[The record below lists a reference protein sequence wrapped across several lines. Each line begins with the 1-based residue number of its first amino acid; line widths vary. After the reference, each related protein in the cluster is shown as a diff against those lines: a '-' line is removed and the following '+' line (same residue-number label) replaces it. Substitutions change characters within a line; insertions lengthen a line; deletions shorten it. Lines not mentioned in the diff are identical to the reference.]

1 MKKKTV
7 LSLIVAIILVGGCAK
22 IKDETPDSNVNIEN
36 TRENYKLS
44 FDKEDL
50 KSFLSKIA
58 SVKYYGDITEEEEL
72 NKFMSEDDAKEAEK
86 LLMSTIGKDYIDITS
101 DIKDY
106 IEIKE
111 DKENSIKNNPDKS
124 YNEYKKRMQLLENNT
139 DDADTGYAIENEI
152 DTNGDDEDNENE
164 ILIHDM
170 QIDLIL
176 PDGTV
181 IWKGL
186 SKRQA
191 QIADEYDK
199 QKYKEAC
206 KKYNL
211 ELEKILNEEESGVTN
226 QSYNNI
232 GGGIV
237 KLSNTKH
244 SFNIIKNDIMTKK
257 EWEEAYKPYPD
268 TIDKRITK
276 EGDKYY
282 IYYKDLSE
290 DERISGVVILNVFGF
305 DFEVDVSQEK
315 FGGTASKG
323 NEEYLYEVT
332 SYNYYD
338 NGNCEVT
345 LSSMSNSF
353 DIGFNIGTDGK
364 IIDGLNVAKA
374 VYAGI
379 GEDIDNISNN
389 TSSKESGEDLL
400 NEAID

>member
-1 MKKKTV
+1 MRQKKL
-7 LSLIVAIILVGGCAK
+7 LSLVLVIILLGGCAK

-44 FDKEDL
+44 FNKEDL
-50 KSFLSKIA
+50 KYFLSKIA
-58 SVKYYGDITEEEEL
+58 SVKYYGDITEEEL

-124 YNEYKKRMQLLENNT
+124 YTDYKKRMEILENKNNSDDT
-139 DDADTGYAIENEI
+139 DIGYIIENELN
-152 DTNGDDEDNENE
+152 TSDNEEENADE
-164 ILIHDM
+164 MLIHDM

-206 KKYNL
+206 KKYNI

-244 SFNIIKNDIMTKK
+244 SFNIIKNDIMTKE

-268 TIDKRITK
+268 NIDKRITK

-364 IIDGLNVAKA
+364 LIDGLNVTKA
-374 VYAGI
+374 ICAGI
-379 GEDIDNISNN
+379 GEYKDNTNSE
-389 TSSKESGEDLL
+389 ESGEDLL